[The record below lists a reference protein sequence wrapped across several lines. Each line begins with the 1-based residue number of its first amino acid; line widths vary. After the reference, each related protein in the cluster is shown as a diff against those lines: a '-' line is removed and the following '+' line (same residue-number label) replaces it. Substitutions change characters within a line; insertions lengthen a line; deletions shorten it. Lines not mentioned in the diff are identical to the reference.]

1 MGKFSVEAWSPAF
14 MLHQMDVGYH
24 PPRMDFSPPS
34 HAVVP
39 LILCSKQNHL
49 SFPDGLGYY
58 FCCNISNTGWHRA
71 LQQALAVTAAAV
83 VWASE
88 APSTRINTTDVVWSS
103 SLTP

>member
-1 MGKFSVEAWSPAF
+1 
-14 MLHQMDVGYH
+14 
-24 PPRMDFSPPS
+24 MDFPLPS

-58 FCCNISNTGWHRA
+58 FCCNTPNTGWHRA
-71 LQQALAVTAAAV
+71 LQQALEVTAAAA

-88 APSTRINTTDVVWSS
+88 APSTRINTRDMVRSS